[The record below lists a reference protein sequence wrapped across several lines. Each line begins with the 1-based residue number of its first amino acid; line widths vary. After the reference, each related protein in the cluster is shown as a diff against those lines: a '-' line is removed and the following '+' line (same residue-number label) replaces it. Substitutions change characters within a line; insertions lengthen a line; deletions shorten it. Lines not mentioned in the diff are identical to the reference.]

1 MNIFFNKHN
10 LNFYNTLLSLSRN
23 IFFYNKIKLSD
34 TLESRLYLIF
44 FHFSILMIISKQK
57 RKKFDQKSYDNLF
70 NSIEYNFRE
79 LGFGDVTVNK
89 KMKDLNKILYDI
101 LLKINDSNDSNDG
114 NFNVNFKIANKYF
127 HEFSSP
133 KSEEFLNFN
142 RYFTNFF
149 HFCFELSIETMLEE
163 VIKFKDKSWLYQKEK
178 HLSQKKK

>member
-1 MNIFFNKHN
+1 
-10 LNFYNTLLSLSRN
+10 
-23 IFFYNKIKLSD
+23 
-34 TLESRLYLIF
+34 
-44 FHFSILMIISKQK
+44 MIISKQK
-57 RKKFDQKSYDNLF
+57 QKIFDQKSYDNLF

-101 LLKINDSNDSNDG
+101 LLKINDSDDG
-114 NFNVNFKIANKYF
+114 AFNVNFNIANKYF
-127 HEFSSP
+127 GEFSGP

-178 HLSQKKK
+178 LQSQKKE